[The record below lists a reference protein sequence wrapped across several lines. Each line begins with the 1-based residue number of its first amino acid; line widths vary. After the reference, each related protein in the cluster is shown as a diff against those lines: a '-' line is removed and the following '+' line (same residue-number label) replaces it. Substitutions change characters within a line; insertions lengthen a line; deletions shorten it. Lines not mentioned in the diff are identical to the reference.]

1 MEVQI
6 PLWEWASLRERGA
19 HCKVQ
24 GLTAVSCA
32 KTAEPIDWVVDTSG
46 PKEAQV
52 QSYSPDGTNVPSRR
66 AHWRN
71 LANTI
76 EQFVCGGDAALC
88 QLL

>member
-1 MEVQI
+1 
-6 PLWEWASLRERGA
+6 
-19 HCKVQ
+19 
-24 GLTAVSCA
+24 VSCA

-76 EQFVCGGDAALC
+76 EQFICGGDAALC
-88 QLL
+88 QLLWALVTIRLHRSYYTCT